1 MSTYQQIV
9 FAFIPHERRS
19 FYLTTSILDYFSVKA
34 KLMYSQS
41 RDLSPQVIFNIY
53 DPLTPTVLSAACSL
67 LTWLHYTLLAL
78 NVLGG

>member
-34 KLMYSQS
+34 KLMYS
-41 RDLSPQVIFNIY
+41 
-53 DPLTPTVLSAACSL
+53 
-67 LTWLHYTLLAL
+67 
-78 NVLGG
+78 